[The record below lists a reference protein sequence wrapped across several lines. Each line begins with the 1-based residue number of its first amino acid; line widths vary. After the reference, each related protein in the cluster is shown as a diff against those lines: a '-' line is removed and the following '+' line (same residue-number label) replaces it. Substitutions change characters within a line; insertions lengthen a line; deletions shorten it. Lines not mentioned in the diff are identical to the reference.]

1 MAEEILVIGGGIG
14 GMAAALGLAN
24 KGRKVR
30 VLEKAPEF
38 GEIGYG
44 IQVGPNAWR
53 MLQYLD
59 VWKRL
64 EQSVFFPNALI
75 MMDAVDGREV
85 SRIDL
90 GRDFQNRYG
99 APYFVVHRR
108 DIHGAIW
115 DACKEH
121 PNVTLMTSKGLASF
135 AETGDRVVVTCEDGT
150 QYEGMAVI
158 AADGLRS
165 VARQTI
171 VGDGPPQPAGHVAY
185 RGVVPIEQIENRDHQ
200 DAMVI
205 WVGHNMHLVQYRLRG
220 GTVMNNVA
228 VVCSERFRRGDKQ
241 NYGDWSELEE
251 TFSQA
256 VAPVREVLQK
266 YIGRDR
272 NWVLH
277 DRDPVTNWTQGRVT
291 LLGDAAHP
299 TLQYLAQGACMAIED
314 ACVLAERVGRDETNF
329 NAAFLDY
336 QKARYLRCARI
347 VLSARFFGEV
357 CHAGKAAR
365 DLRNAYCAG
374 RMPGQHIEY
383 DWLYRGIQL

>member
-1 MAEEILVIGGGIG
+1 MANEILVIGGGIG
-14 GMAAALGLAN
+14 GMAAALALAR

-44 IQVGPNAWR
+44 IQVGPNAYR
-53 MLQYLD
+53 MLQHLD
-59 VWKRL
+59 VWKRM
-64 EQSVFFPNALI
+64 EHTAFFPDALI
-75 MMDAVDGREV
+75 MMDAVDGKEV
-85 SRIDL
+85 GRVDL
-90 GRDFQNRYG
+90 GEDYKRRYG
-99 APYFVVHRR
+99 APYFVIHRR
-108 DIHGAIW
+108 DIHGGLW

-121 PNVTLMTSKGLASF
+121 ENITLMTSKGLASF
-135 AETGDRVVVTCEDGT
+135 EERGSGVVVTCEDGST
-150 QYEGMAVI
+150 FEGAAVV

-171 VGDGPPQPAGHVAY
+171 VGDGGPRPAGHVAY
-185 RGVVPIEQIENRDHQ
+185 RGVVPIDEIVNKDHQ
-200 DAMVI
+200 NAMVI

-228 VVCSERFRRGDKQ
+228 VVCSERFKRGEAVW
-241 NYGDWSELEE
+241 GDWNELEE

-256 VAPVREVLQK
+256 IPVVRDMLHR

-277 DRDPVTNWTQGRVT
+277 DRDPVTNWTKGKVT

-314 ACVLAERVGRDETNF
+314 ACVLAERVGSGAVDF
-329 NAAFLDY
+329 NAAFLQY
-336 QKARYLRCARI
+336 QKERYLRCARI

-365 DLRNAYCAG
+365 DLRNAYCAS
-374 RMPGQHIEY
+374 RPANSYHEF